1 MEMGLVLRESSMR
14 STQILRVLALAGL
27 LPALGACN
35 GGTEPEAPLAAT
47 YVLASVDG
55 AAAPLVI
62 ADHRTP
68 GGVRQV
74 YSLLYDSISFQSPT
88 SLRRALRAVVQS
100 TDPTGARIPV
110 VESGHDYSG
119 RVTRRGSRVIV
130 EYTTTGGGTVK
141 PDTFR
146 LRDASLVKMGPY
158 GVSCTGCTPVR
169 RVEYVYA
176 PR

>member
-1 MEMGLVLRESSMR
+1 MR
-14 STQILRVLALAGL
+14 STQILRVLALAGVLPL
-27 LPALGACN
+27 LAACE
-35 GGTEPEAPLAAT
+35 GGTEPEAPLAAV

-55 AAAPLVI
+55 AVAPLVI

-74 YSLLYDSISFQSPT
+74 YSLLYDSLSFQSPT
-88 SLRRALRAVVQS
+88 SARRALRAIVQS

-119 RVTRRGSRVIV
+119 RVVRRGDRVIL
-130 EYTTTGGGTVK
+130 EYKGIGATTIK
-141 PDTFR
+141 PDTFH
-146 LRDASLVKMGPY
+146 LRDANLVKMGPY
-158 GVSCTGCTPVR
+158 GIACDVCTPVR

>member
-1 MEMGLVLRESSMR
+1 MGLVLGESSMR
-14 STQILRVLALAGL
+14 STQILRAAALAAL
-27 LPALGACN
+27 LPLAACDGA
-35 GGTEPEAPLAAT
+35 TEPEAPLAAT

-74 YSLLYDSISFQSPT
+74 YSLLYDSLSFQSPT
-88 SLRRALRAVVQS
+88 QVRRALRAIVQS
-100 TDPTGARIPV
+100 TDPTGVRIPV
-110 VESGHDYSG
+110 VESGYDYAG
-119 RVTRRGSRVIV
+119 RVVRRGDRVIL
-130 EYTTTGGGTVK
+130 EYTGSGGAAVK

-146 LRDASLVKMGPY
+146 LREAGLVKMGPY
-158 GVSCTGCTPVR
+158 GVACDLCAPVR
-169 RVEYVYA
+169 RVEYVYT